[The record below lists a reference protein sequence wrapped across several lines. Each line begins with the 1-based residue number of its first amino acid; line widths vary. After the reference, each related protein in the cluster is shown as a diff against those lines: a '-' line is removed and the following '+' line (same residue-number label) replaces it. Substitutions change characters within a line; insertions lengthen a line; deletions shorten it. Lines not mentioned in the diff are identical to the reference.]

1 MEVLGAVAGTLQLIQ
16 ALMKGLD
23 EVNKV
28 HHEIKHQDQTLKDF
42 DADLEQM
49 EMTLIAFEGVV
60 RTASNS
66 KSMEKE
72 CSYDQASPGAN
83 VDIHVDDAN
92 TGNSIENAKQTSGAN
107 RSSEISQRKANSVS
121 HQVNNLTD
129 HILHLKDSID
139 QLRHRASDTQQGQG
153 DPDTTGLTGQSVKDT
168 INDSNELA
176 NLASSILETAT
187 TVGASI
193 KSRIG
198 VKTGNRTR
206 APRHSRAKRT
216 LNQASQSNVYNPI
229 LALEASMSLIGVP
242 LSTGERENIS
252 NWRDNVVTN
261 QGGDAGSSHPGSE
274 SSRNSKQIVAPPS
287 SASGNQ
293 SRPETRDPSLF
304 PSMFPQL
311 PLAYHEPDLIL
322 DAAMHL
328 ISPHFE
334 DICSSVADMFKCR
347 IRDDRALPWMNKRR
361 QQLLKAGNFKMP
373 RTSQT
378 GDVWLFLDAIFR
390 TNLSQRFSDG
400 VRSNPFISSPSLME
414 ARFLMGRTGYQRGN
428 LVTAA
433 PLLII
438 FANNERI
445 RIQSSGAFEGPS
457 HVCRPETERGLLC
470 GKLLCQLDPFS

>member
-1 MEVLGAVAGTLQLIQ
+1 M
-16 ALMKGLD
+16 
-23 EVNKV
+23 
-28 HHEIKHQDQTLKDF
+28 
-42 DADLEQM
+42 
-49 EMTLIAFEGVV
+49 
-60 RTASNS
+60 
-66 KSMEKE
+66 
-72 CSYDQASPGAN
+72 
-83 VDIHVDDAN
+83 
-92 TGNSIENAKQTSGAN
+92 
-107 RSSEISQRKANSVS
+107 S